1 MRSDRHILF
10 WLVALIAVVV
20 IVGLLREVLLPFV
33 LGLLLAYFF
42 NPLVDGLTDKGLGRI
57 AGSALIVAGLIGSL
71 AMVVLYVVP
80 VLAVQLAEL
89 ARTLPADLERL
100 GAMIEA
106 WARLQLGD
114 RFAQVQS
121 GLAEALKTAADNW
134 AGLAGWLAGELWSRG
149 QVMIQILAVALVTPL
164 VMFYVLIDW
173 HAMLQKIDAL
183 LPRDQAA
190 TIRAIAS
197 EIDEAISA
205 FIRGQGVVCFILGL
219 YYSSAL
225 SIAGLDYALLVGV
238 GTGILSFI
246 PFVGWATGLLT
257 ASVLA
262 VMQSWP
268 DLVLLGTVVAI
279 FLGAQA
285 LDAGFLSPKIVGS
298 KIGLHPVWLILALF
312 VFSYLFGFVGTL
324 VAVPVAAALGVL
336 VRFAVKLYLQSDV
349 YKGHDPVTERE
360 HIERV

>member
-1 MRSDRHILF
+1 
-10 WLVALIAVVV
+10 
-20 IVGLLREVLLPFV
+20 
-33 LGLLLAYFF
+33 
-42 NPLVDGLTDKGLGRI
+42 
-57 AGSALIVAGLIGSL
+57 
-71 AMVVLYVVP
+71 
-80 VLAVQLAEL
+80 
-89 ARTLPADLERL
+89 
-100 GAMIEA
+100 
-106 WARLQLGD
+106 
-114 RFAQVQS
+114 
-121 GLAEALKTAADNW
+121 
-134 AGLAGWLAGELWSRG
+134 
-149 QVMIQILAVALVTPL
+149 
-164 VMFYVLIDW
+164 
-173 HAMLQKIDAL
+173 MLQKIDAL

-205 FIRGQGVVCFILGL
+205 FIRGQGVVCLILGL

-336 VRFAVKLYLQSDV
+336 VRFALKLYIESDV